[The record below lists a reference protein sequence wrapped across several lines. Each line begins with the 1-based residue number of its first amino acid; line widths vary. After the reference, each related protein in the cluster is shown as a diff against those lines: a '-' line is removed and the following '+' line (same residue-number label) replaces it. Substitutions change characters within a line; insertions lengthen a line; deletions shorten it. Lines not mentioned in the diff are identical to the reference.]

1 MSDFA
6 NYSGFSPL
14 DYLRAY
20 YSVPG
25 SESDGLLRFLVSVFS
40 EITNSPLVLDFG
52 SGPTLISA
60 IPAARRARA
69 IHLGDYVPE
78 NRQYISRWLD
88 GEDQEFDWSPYVAR
102 CLELEDVETSPLNI
116 ARRMS
121 RVRDLVTRVEHCDAS
136 RGIPIR
142 TRCKYEVIVCN
153 YCLDAITNSR
163 YEWQLYIERLARLLK
178 PGGTL
183 VLSSLRQ
190 TEFYEFG
197 STRYANVLLD
207 IDDMPEAFERA
218 GFDAKTVRVESA
230 QPDHHDRE
238 YKGVIF
244 ASASLPLHLPKSYW
258 MKNNDY
264 CDDYYTQ

>member
-6 NYSGFSPL
+6 DYSGFSPL

-20 YSVPG
+20 YSEIE
-25 SESDGLLRFLVSVFS
+25 SESNGLMQFLVSVFS

-78 NRQYISRWLD
+78 NRQYLSRWLG

-102 CLELEDVETSPLNI
+102 CLELEGVEASLLNI
-116 ARRMS
+116 GRRMS
-121 RVRDLVTRVEHCDAS
+121 RVRDLVTRVVHCDVS

-142 TRCKYEVIVCN
+142 TRCKYEVIISN
-153 YCLDAITNSR
+153 YCLDAITDSK
-163 YEWQLYIERLARLLK
+163 YEWQLYIERLTRLLT

-183 VLSSLRQ
+183 VLSSLQQ
-190 TEFYEFG
+190 TKFYEFG

-218 GFDAKTVRVESA
+218 GFDTKSIRVECA

-244 ASASLPLHLPKSYW
+244 ASASLPIETRKFFW
-258 MKNNDY
+258 MKNNEY
-264 CDDYYTQ
+264 SNDYYT